1 MYWAKYYLLL
11 KLTLPILFFIFFIM
25 TPENVVPVP
34 RVQKMSRCSLSY
46 WKMLI
51 SNEDPSKKRDSDSK

>member
-25 TPENVVPVP
+25 TPENVVTCATCTENV
-34 RVQKMSRCSLSY
+34 KMFIIL
-46 WKMLI
+46 LE
-51 SNEDPSKKRDSDSK
+51 NADL